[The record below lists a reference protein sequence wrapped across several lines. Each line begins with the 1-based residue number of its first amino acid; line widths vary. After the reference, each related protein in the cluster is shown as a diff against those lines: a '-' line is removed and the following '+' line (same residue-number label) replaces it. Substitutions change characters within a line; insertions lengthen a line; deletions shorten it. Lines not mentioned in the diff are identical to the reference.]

1 MVAQAAQA
9 PTPLAGISYFQPS
22 EGYRLTGR
30 DGAVNLAWGTVPI
43 PLMDEDYRVVMESG
57 EPGYDQVGRGIFQAL
72 RINPDCAFAV
82 EYAAI
87 LQQAYPHVIAEI
99 GGEAIMLDAKEV
111 DTPYLDRKV
120 TLLKIMTLMEP
131 DNAGLWR
138 EIGRT
143 LMEKGTRLDALHLAV
158 QAWYGAEKFL
168 GRALEL
174 EPEELSTGY
183 QFGEVH
189 YVLGHYDQ
197 AVAVW
202 EPLLPRCGEAERL
215 RLTARIEAIRRHE
228 LPAVP
233 PVDYLTALA
242 VALEQRQDNLYETV
256 AIIEDVL
263 ADQVFCAQFPMVEVT
278 ALLEQFQRELNLG
291 GAAVPPGGRC

>member
-1 MVAQAAQA
+1 VAAHAPIE
-9 PTPLAGISYFQPS
+9 PTPLAGISYFQPA

-30 DGAVNLAWGTVPI
+30 DGAVDLAWPDLPVP
-43 PLMDEDYRVVMESG
+43 LLEDDYRSVVESG
-57 EPGYDQVGRGIFQAL
+57 APTYDQVGRGIFQAL
-72 RINPDCAFAV
+72 RVNPDCASAA
-82 EYAAI
+82 EYATI

-120 TLLKIMTLMEP
+120 TLLKIMALMEP
-131 DNAGLWR
+131 ANAGLPR

-143 LMEKGTRLDALHLAV
+143 LMEKGSRLDALHLAV
-158 QAWYGAEKFL
+158 QAWYGAEKHL
-168 GRALEL
+168 QRSLEL

-183 QFGEVH
+183 QLGETH

-197 AVAVW
+197 ALAVW
-202 EPLLPRCGEAERL
+202 EPLLPRCGEAERV
-215 RLTARIEAIRRHE
+215 RLTARVEAIRRHE
-228 LPAVP
+228 LPKVP

-263 ADQVFCAQFPMVEVT
+263 ADQIFCAQFPMMEVT
-278 ALLEQFQRELNLG
+278 ALLEQFRRELNL
-291 GAAVPPGGRC
+291 ATPTPGRC

>member
-1 MVAQAAQA
+1 MAPLAGIE
-9 PTPLAGISYFQPS
+9 PTPLIGISYFQPP

-30 DGAVNLAWGTVPI
+30 DGAVDLAWGALPI
-43 PLMDEDYRVVMESG
+43 PLLDEDYRAVVESG
-57 EPGYDQVGRGIFQAL
+57 TPGYDQVGRGIFQAL
-72 RINPDCAFAV
+72 RINPDCAFAA
-82 EYAAI
+82 EYAAV
-87 LQQAYPHVIAEI
+87 LQHAYPHVIAEI
-99 GGEAIMLDAKEV
+99 GGEVIMLDAKEV

-131 DNAGLWR
+131 ANAGLWR

-143 LMEKGTRLDALHLAV
+143 LVEKGTRLDALHLAV
-158 QAWYGAEKFL
+158 QAWYGAEKHL
-168 GRALEL
+168 GRSLEL
-174 EPEELSTGY
+174 DPTDLSTGY
-183 QFGEVH
+183 QLGEAH

-197 AVAVW
+197 ALAVW
-202 EPLLPRCGEAERL
+202 EPLLPRCSEAERV

-228 LPAVP
+228 LPKVP

-263 ADQVFCAQFPMVEVT
+263 ADQVFCEQFPMAEVT
-278 ALLEQFQRELNLG
+278 GLLEQFQRELNLG
-291 GAAVPPGGRC
+291 SATSGGRC

>member
-1 MVAQAAQA
+1 MASPAGTE

-22 EGYRLTGR
+22 DGYRLTGR
-30 DGAVNLAWGTVPI
+30 DGAVDLAWGDW
-43 PLMDEDYRVVMESG
+43 PLPLLDDDYRAVVESG
-57 EPGYDQVGRGIFQAL
+57 TPNYDQVGRGIFQAL
-72 RINPDCAFAV
+72 RTNPDCAFAA
-82 EYAAI
+82 EYAAV

-120 TLLKIMTLMEP
+120 TLLKIMALMEP
-131 DNAGLWR
+131 SNAGLWR

-158 QAWYGAEKFL
+158 QAWYGAERHL
-168 GRALEL
+168 TRSLEL
-174 EPEELSTGY
+174 EPEDLPTAY
-183 QFGEVH
+183 QCGEAH
-189 YVLGHYDQ
+189 YVLGHYEQ
-197 AVAVW
+197 ALTIW
-202 EPLLPRCGEAERL
+202 EPLLPRCGEAERV

-228 LPAVP
+228 LPKVP

-242 VALEQRQDNLYETV
+242 VALEQRQDNLCETV

-263 ADQVFCAQFPMVEVT
+263 ADQVFCNQFPMAEVSG
-278 ALLEQFQRELNLG
+278 LLEQFQRELQP
-291 GAAVPPGGRC
+291 AVPAGGRC